1 MKKYGAKALHPDAS
15 ELNHQAYKSGCALF
29 RGGNYSKAKVAFEQ
43 ALSYWPKDSQAWLAL
58 GNCHDQLSKPKV
70 AEECFRR
77 ALQYCSGKDRDG
89 ICFNLANSLLDQ
101 ERFEDAMELYEV
113 IPPQSNLYVKAQR
126 NLSLARSGAAQMKPN
141 TALKRRRAKRARA

>member
-1 MKKYGAKALHPDAS
+1 MA
-15 ELNHQAYKSGCALF
+15 
-29 RGGNYSKAKVAFEQ
+29 
-43 ALSYWPKDSQAWLAL
+43 KDSQTWMAL
-58 GNCHDQLSKPKV
+58 GNCHDELNKPKA

-113 IPPQSNLYVKAQR
+113 IPPQSNFTQG
-126 NLSLARSGAAQMKPN
+126 SRSAGNHGSEMNP
-141 TALKRRRAKRARA
+141 TTR